1 MTKKIKAVIAI
12 GGTGGH
18 VLPGC
23 FLAGHLNEMN
33 YNVELVTDKRGYKYI
48 KNSTNIN
55 ISILSSTPL
64 NKKIYL
70 QFFFFFDGIIC
81 YFKLFNFLIIRRPS
95 IVFGMGGYASFP
107 ICIAATILR
116 IRFIIYENNLY
127 IGKAN
132 KILVTIRK

>member
-23 FLAGHLNEMN
+23 FLADHLNGMN

-55 ISILSSTPL
+55 ISTLSSTPL
-64 NKKIYL
+64 NKKNI
-70 QFFFFFDGIIC
+70 F
-81 YFKLFNFLIIRRPS
+81 
-95 IVFGMGGYASFP
+95 
-107 ICIAATILR
+107 TIQR
-116 IRFIIYENNLY
+116 VQTTCQHI
-127 IGKAN
+127 
-132 KILVTIRK
+132 